1 MNTSRTQ
8 FNETWLTEMPEGL
21 GKFEMFDMLKYN
33 INDMIKHNQT
43 IIDLGNNLKKIE
55 LQQSV
60 YYWYGQSNE
69 VLLGAELSKAS
80 QGWIVQLVGKNPKIR
95 GRAPFAS
102 DLYNAILQDTKSS
115 IRILSDKQL
124 SDEGFEIWKRLFQ
137 QGHKISVYDNEA
149 PGKTFKTFDTIEEL
163 NQYIQNDN
171 SDFKRYQYVLTE
183 NSYLAETRNNFNNRR
198 YRELA
203 GLSLLD

>member
-1 MNTSRTQ
+1 MVTSRTQ

-21 GKFEMFDMLKYN
+21 GKFEMFDMLQYN
-33 INDMIKHNQT
+33 IKDMIKNTQT
-43 IIDLGNNLKKIE
+43 ILDLGNNLKKID

-60 YYWYGQSNE
+60 YYWYEQSGE
-69 VLLGAELSKAS
+69 ILLGAELFKAP

-95 GRAPFAS
+95 GRSPFAS

-137 QGHKISVYDNEA
+137 QGHKISVYDATN
-149 PGKTFKTFDTIEEL
+149 PGKTFQTFDNI
-163 NQYIQNDN
+163 NDF
-171 SDFKRYQYVLTE
+171 DTYFKNDDTTFQRYQYVLTE

-203 GLSLLD
+203 GLSLED